1 MAKVIGSY
9 RGNSFSADLVAILKE
24 AGCNYHAPA
33 HRGNHDIWFSPITGI
48 YFPFDSKILSHHT
61 ANAILK
67 IAGLPEQFEAYQDE
81 DAENNAE

>member
-9 RGNSFSADLVAILKE
+9 RGNSFSADLLEILKE